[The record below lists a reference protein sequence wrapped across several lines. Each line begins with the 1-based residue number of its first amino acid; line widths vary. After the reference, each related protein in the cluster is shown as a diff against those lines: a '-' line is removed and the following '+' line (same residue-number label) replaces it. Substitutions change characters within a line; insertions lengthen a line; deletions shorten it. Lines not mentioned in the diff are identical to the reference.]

1 MSFDNELTRFEEQ
14 LAKQFRGHIPDGIFV
29 EELKSRLK
37 GSEVFKFRRE
47 IGTIL
52 VASLSVLLGGTISW
66 LIAEAIIDAK
76 KKQS

>member
-37 GSEVFKFRRE
+37 SSEVFRLRRE
-47 IGTIL
+47 IGPIL
-52 VASLSVLLGGTISW
+52 VASLSILLSATIAWLLG
-66 LIAEAIIDAK
+66 EAMVNAK
-76 KKQS
+76 KKRS